1 MLAYYWCTFKT
12 ATASVE
18 LTPFTRWMGWRRGE
32 LTPLLLLLFSWSF
45 CQAGFTGQQPV
56 RLHCDNCIF
65 VMGKKKYKLNF
76 IKKKKSQNQKSIVFR
91 YGKTCKQGLGFSFIS
106 CLWRWGS
113 AFNGFLDFS
122 QVALLCVVPLS
133 LVSETLKIQKY
144 DGLLLLSA
152 VKFGRSNKLV
162 YNKKTT
168 DKILLVSEILFLRK
182 KNKRQQ
188 F

>member
-1 MLAYYWCTFKT
+1 MEEGWAHTF
-12 ATASVE
+12 AAAAVQLE
-18 LTPFTRWMGWRRGE
+18 FLPGWVHRAAARQVT
-32 LTPLLLLLFSWSF
+32 LWQLYF
-45 CQAGFTGQQPV
+45 C
-56 RLHCDNCIF
+56 N
-65 VMGKKKYKLNF
+65 GKKKYKLNF